1 MAFEHLDVSVTTN
14 WPGSNIARVAFSNP
28 PENGRVARRIAA
40 EILTARGFV
49 IEGSMGKP
57 IRKGVYLVAVK
68 PVTQALLET
77 EA

>member
-14 WPGSNIARVAFSNP
+14 WPGSNIARVAFSVA
-28 PENGRVARRIAA
+28 PENGRVARKIAA

-57 IRKGVYLVAVK
+57 IRTGVYMIAVK
-68 PVTQALLET
+68 PVKDA
-77 EA
+77 

>member
-1 MAFEHLDVSVTTN
+1 MEITDTVQVSTN
-14 WPGSNIARVAFSNP
+14 WPGSNIARVEFSTV
-28 PENGRVARRIAA
+28 PESGRKARSIAQ
-40 EILTARGFV
+40 EILGTRGFI

>member
-1 MAFEHLDVSVTTN
+1 MEITDTVKVSTN
-14 WPGSNIARVAFSNP
+14 WPGSNIARVEFSTV
-28 PENGRVARRIAA
+28 PENGRKARSIAQ
-40 EILTARGFV
+40 EILGARGFI
-49 IEGSMGKP
+49 IEGSMGRP